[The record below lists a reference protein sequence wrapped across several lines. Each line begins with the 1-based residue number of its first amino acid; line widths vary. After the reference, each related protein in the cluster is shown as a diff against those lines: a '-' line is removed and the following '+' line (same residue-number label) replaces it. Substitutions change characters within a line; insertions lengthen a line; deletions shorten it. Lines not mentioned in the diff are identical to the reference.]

1 MYVCCVYC
9 MKVVVLCMYVCMLC
23 VLYEGGCCV
32 CMYVVCIV

>member
-9 MKVVVLCMYVCMLC
+9 MKVVDVYVYMLC

-32 CMYVVCIV
+32 CIYVVYIV